1 LKCASTTSLVME
13 EFLRLMHKCGAPVTD
28 VNYIHTGG
36 RTMNELI
43 AQGTKE
49 QTLRNLQFTGSSD
62 VAEAHAEL
70 TRGKIKVED
79 AGFDWKVL
87 GADVSEMD
95 FVAWTCDQDAYANT
109 GQKCSAQS
117 IMFAHTN
124 WEKAGLFDKM
134 TSLAERRSLD
144 NLTIAPVLSHS
155 NKEMHD
161 HVNGLL
167 AIPGARVVFGGKE
180 LEGHTIP
187 SIYGSFLPTAVY
199 VPLKEL
205 ASEAHFALCTTEIFG
220 PMQVVTTWESD
231 DDLEVVLECLERMS
245 HHLTAAVVSNNQQ
258 FLAKVL
264 GNTINGTTYAGI
276 RARTTGAPQN
286 HWFGPAGDPR
296 GAGIG
301 SPEAIKMVW
310 SCHRE
315 IIHDTTVPKDWVMPQ
330 AS

>member
-1 LKCASTTSLVME
+1 
-13 EFLRLMHKCGAPVTD
+13 MHKCGAPTTD
-28 VNYIHTGG
+28 VNFIHTGG
-36 RTMNELI
+36 RTMRELI
-43 AQGTKE
+43 AQAAKE
-49 QTLRNLQFTGSSD
+49 DVLRTMLFTGSSD
-62 VAEAHAEL
+62 VAEDLAEL

-79 AGFDWKVL
+79 AGFDWKIL
-87 GADVSEMD
+87 GADVQDMD
-95 FVAWTCDQDAYANT
+95 YVAFTSDQDAYAHT

-134 TSLAERRSLD
+134 SSLAGRRSLD
-144 NLTIAPVLSHS
+144 NLTVGPVLSHT
-155 NKEMHD
+155 NKDMLD
-161 HVNGLL
+161 HMNSLL
-167 AIPGARVVFGGKE
+167 QIPGAKVVFGGKE
-180 LEGHTIP
+180 LTGHSIP
-187 SIYGSFLPTAVY
+187 SVYGAFQPTAVY

-205 ASEAHFALCTTEIFG
+205 ASDAHFKLCTTEIFG

-231 DDLEVVLECLERMS
+231 DDLEAVLECLERMQ
-245 HHLTAAVVSNNQQ
+245 HHLTAAVVSNNTE
-258 FLAKVL
+258 FVNKVL
-264 GNTINGTTYAGI
+264 ANSVNGTTYAGI

-301 SPEAIKMVW
+301 SPEAIRLVW

-315 IIHDTTVPKDWVMPQ
+315 IIHDTQVPAGWALPQ